1 MPKKQQH
8 ESTKTQFFNIRHI
21 ALPFFTTFTNVL
33 AENSGL
39 SIFGDLV
46 KTEAFLRSAMTP
58 SALSKNISERRTL
71 RHLNFLK
78 LKSLKQK

>member
-1 MPKKQQH
+1 M
-8 ESTKTQFFNIRHI
+8 
-21 ALPFFTTFTNVL
+21 PFFTTFTNVL

-71 RHLNFLK
+71 RHLNFFK
-78 LKSLKQK
+78 IEKFKTKMSLILNR